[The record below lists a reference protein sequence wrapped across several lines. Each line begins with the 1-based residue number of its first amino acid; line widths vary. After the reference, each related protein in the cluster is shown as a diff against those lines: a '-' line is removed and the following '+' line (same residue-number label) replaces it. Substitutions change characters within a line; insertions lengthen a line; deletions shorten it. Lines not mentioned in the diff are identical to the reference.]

1 MNNFDI
7 FVACIPTP
15 EFNKHW
21 RPKRHFCTVAFGIY
35 PEQTIRFL
43 DRNNTNVDDAIL
55 LLFPKKKLFRYRFQ
69 EIFRIL
75 IHNAW
80 RQFYL

>member
-1 MNNFDI
+1 MNNLDI

-15 EFNKHW
+15 EFIKHW
-21 RPKRHFCTVAFGIY
+21 RPKRHFCNGAFGIY
-35 PEQTIRFL
+35 PEQTISFL
-43 DRNNTNVDDAIL
+43 HRKNTKVDDA
-55 LLFPKKKLFRYRFQ
+55 LLFFFSKIKMFRYSFQ